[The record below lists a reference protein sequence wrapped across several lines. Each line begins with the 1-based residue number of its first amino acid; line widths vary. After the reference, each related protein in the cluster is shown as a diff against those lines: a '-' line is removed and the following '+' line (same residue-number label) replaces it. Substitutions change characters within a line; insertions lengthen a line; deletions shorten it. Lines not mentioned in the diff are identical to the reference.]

1 MSLLFKKME
10 YNKKNIKLILQ
21 RREKIMIAISII
33 CGILLIVAGI
43 TCIATPMATYMS
55 TGYFFTLMLLVYG
68 IVGIIRF
75 FQKKAR
81 FLELVVSILA
91 IVVGVMALKDPG
103 QIMEFDKF
111 GLILIGI
118 WLLVQGIFTLVI
130 SFQSRYLNRGWGW
143 GVLSGILGII
153 AGIISFV
160 YPNITAVTVGILIG
174 IHFVEIGFNMIV
186 VSIFLGKVKDSLE

>member
-1 MSLLFKKME
+1 
-10 YNKKNIKLILQ
+10 
-21 RREKIMIAISII
+21 MIAISII

-43 TCIATPMATYMS
+43 ACIATPMATYMS

-81 FLELVVSILA
+81 FLELIVSILA

-111 GLILIGI
+111 GLVLIGI

-130 SFQSRYLNRGWGW
+130 SVQSRYLNRGWGW

-160 YPNITAVTVGILIG
+160 YPNVTAVTVGILIG